1 MVACAAPPGVDD
13 AKVPT
18 AARRSSLLQAHHHTA
33 TSQDVSPLRLGQLL
47 ASFLHRLR
55 LPVSALA
62 LACCLALA
70 VPQAAHA
77 ARSGGRMG
85 GSSFRSTSSFSS
97 YSSLGGGSGLHSHLH
112 TQHLL
117 PGGVSRGY
125 QPLRT
130 SGFFLMPFGGYY
142 GGGGALNLILFAGVA
157 TYFLMQSG
165 ILSNGASSADGGASF
180 GATDRVAVVRLQVG
194 LLGLARELQQD
205 LNALAERADTSSP
218 AGLQRVL
225 QETTLALL
233 RHPEFCVYGSSG
245 GKQCS
250 SVEEAET
257 RFNEVSL
264 EERSKLAQET
274 LVNAG
279 GKKRRSSSTAGG
291 RDEGTNEFI
300 LVTILVAADGPLKL
314 PPVKSLE
321 DLQTALRR
329 LGSVRQGALQAVEVL
344 WTPQE
349 EGDTLTQAELT
360 SAYPTLNSL

>member
-1 MVACAAPPGVDD
+1 VACVAPPGVEE

-18 AARRSSLLQAHHHTA
+18 RRNALLKAHQHTA
-33 TSQDVSPLRLGQLL
+33 TSPDVSPLRLGQLL

-55 LPVSALA
+55 LPASALA
-62 LACCLALA
+62 LACCFALA

-85 GSSFRSTSSFSS
+85 GSSFRSSSSSSFSSMGS
-97 YSSLGGGSGLHSHLH
+97 YSSLGGGSSLHTHLHS
-112 TQHLL
+112 
-117 PGGVSRGY
+117 GVSRGY

-130 SGFFLMPFGGYY
+130 SGFFLMPFGGFY
-142 GGGGALNLILFAGVA
+142 GGGGALNLILFAGVVA
-157 TYFLMQSG
+157 YFVMQSG
-165 ILSNGASSADGGASF
+165 ILSNGATSEDGGASF
-180 GATDRVAVVRLQVG
+180 GATDRVAVLRLQVG

-205 LNALAERADTSSP
+205 LNSLAERADTSSP

-250 SVEEAET
+250 SVEQAES

-279 GKKRRSSSTAGG
+279 GKKRRTSTSTSGGG

-300 LVTILVAADGPLKL
+300 VVTILVAADGPLKL

-349 EGDTLTQAELT
+349 EGDTLTQQELT

>member
-1 MVACAAPPGVDD
+1 MPP
-13 AKVPT
+13 
-18 AARRSSLLQAHHHTA
+18 AR
-33 TSQDVSPLRLGQLL
+33 LRQLL
-47 ASFLHRLR
+47 ASLLHRLR
-55 LPVSALA
+55 VPASALA

-70 VPQAAHA
+70 APQAALAA
-77 ARSGGRMG
+77 ARSGGRIG
-85 GSSFRSTSSFSS
+85 GSSFHSRSS
-97 YSSLGGGSGLHSHLH
+97 YSSYGSLGGGAGGLHSHLH

-117 PGGVSRGY
+117 PAGGLGGPRAY

-130 SGFFLMPFGGYY
+130 SGFFLMPFGGFYAGS
-142 GGGGALNLILFAGVA
+142 GGLLNLVLFAAVA
-157 TYFLMQSG
+157 AYFVAQSG
-165 ILSNGASSADGGASF
+165 LLSNGSSFSSSSTDGGSF
-180 GATDRVAVVRLQVG
+180 GAADKVAVVRLQVG
-194 LLGLARELQQD
+194 LLGLARDLQKD
-205 LNALAERADTSSP
+205 LDALAERADTSSP

-245 GKQCS
+245 GKLCN
-250 SVEEAET
+250 SVEDAEG

-279 GKKRRSSSTAGG
+279 GKKRRTSSAAGG

-300 LVTILVAADGPLKL
+300 VVTILVAADGLGKL
-314 PPVKSLE
+314 PPIKSLE

-329 LGSVRQGALQAVEVL
+329 LGAVRQGALQAVEVL

-349 EGDTLTQAELT
+349 DGDTLTQQDLT
-360 SAYPTLNSL
+360 QAYPTLNSL